1 MDKSTLYNCLKSK
14 FTKDELVFLSE
25 KIGVNVNYRMK
36 VDEIIDEIIK
46 INGSDDMN
54 LILDRADKNTLRGFN
69 EYFDIV
75 FSIKDT
81 NEALIS
87 NIKKH
92 LKKIDIKSLK
102 QN

>member
-1 MDKSTLYNCLKSK
+1 MEKSTLHNCLKSK

-54 LILDRADKNTLRGFN
+54 LILERADKNTLRGFN
-69 EYFDIV
+69 EYFDID
-75 FSIKDT
+75 FSTKDT
-81 NEALIS
+81 NETLIS
-87 NIKKH
+87 NIKKY
-92 LKKIDIKSLK
+92 LKKSEIKSSK
-102 QN
+102 